1 MFDYSSDRCESIV
14 MKVSIIVAVYNT
26 SKYLKQCLSSVFSQT
41 MDSSEYEVIIVND
54 CSTDNSMEIIGEC
67 IKGHDNVKVIDKKVN
82 EATFWSR
89 VDGIMAAEGDYV
101 GFVDSDDW
109 IEASMY
115 ETMYNRAISEKAD
128 IVECGTIYEYEDENG
143 VSVKSDP
150 EDGRVDE
157 MLTSYQML
165 EKYADVVNRIQV
177 CLYKRLFSRR
187 VMDIF
192 RTEYFDY
199 FNKNRER
206 YCGIRN
212 EDDLLLPL
220 FIFSANNFF
229 MMKENFCHHRADIP
243 NSTMDVLRNDKKKLI
258 DSQVFRCNAG
268 FEVMS
273 FLKEDPKA
281 YRIIE
286 GKQINIIFSLLG
298 KLLETDFLPKEEA
311 TELVKENVRKFD
323 EVKANLGIENLL
335 RYAHL
340 KLKVRMKFR

>member
-1 MFDYSSDRCESIV
+1 

-26 SKYLKQCLSSVFSQT
+26 SKYLRQCLNSVFSQT

-54 CSTDNSMEIIGEC
+54 CSTDNSMEIVNEC
-67 IKGHDNVKVIDKKVN
+67 IKGHDNAKVIDKEVN

-109 IEASMY
+109 VEPDMY
-115 ETMYNRAISEKAD
+115 EKMYKMAVAQGAD

-143 VSVKSDP
+143 VSVKSAP
-150 EDGRVDE
+150 ESNRKNE
-157 MLTSYQML
+157 MVTSLYML
-165 EKYADVVNRIQV
+165 ERYADVVNRIQV

-187 VMDIF
+187 VMDSF
-192 RTEYFDY
+192 KEKYYPY
-199 FNKNRER
+199 FNESRKQ

-220 FIFSANNFF
+220 FFFSACNYYH
-229 MMKENFCHHRADIP
+229 MEKSFCHHRAEIP
-243 NSTMDVLRNDKKKLI
+243 NSTMDVLRKDKEKLVA
-258 DSQVFRCNAG
+258 SQIFRCNAG
-268 FEVMS
+268 FDVMK
-273 FLKEDPKA
+273 FLKEDKEA

-298 KLLETDFLPKEEA
+298 KILETDYMPRREA
-311 TELVKENVRKFD
+311 AKLVRGYIREF
-323 EVKANLGIENLL
+323 ESVKANLGIRNWA
-335 RYAHL
+335 RFMHL
-340 KLKVRMKFR
+340 KLKARLKFGNDEVIL